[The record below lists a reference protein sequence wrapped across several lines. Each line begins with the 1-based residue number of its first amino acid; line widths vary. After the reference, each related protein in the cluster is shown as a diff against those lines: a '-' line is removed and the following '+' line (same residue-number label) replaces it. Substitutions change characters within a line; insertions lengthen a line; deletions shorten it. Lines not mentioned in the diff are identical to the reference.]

1 MFRKVR
7 EEKSGLLG
15 LGRYMLRQYQVGD
28 LIICTST
35 LDDAQRVGIIV
46 KIVRP
51 GRFLLYFGND
61 AWNMTVWDRRAMRLI
76 NEAG

>member
-1 MFRKVR
+1 MFLKARK
-7 EEKSGLLG
+7 EEFGLLG
-15 LGRYMLRQYQVGD
+15 LGRYMFRQYQIGD

-35 LDDAQRVGIIV
+35 LDDAQRFGIIV

-61 AWNMTVWDRRAMRLI
+61 AWNMTVWDRRAMRLV

>member
-1 MFRKVR
+1 MF
-7 EEKSGLLG
+7 
-15 LGRYMLRQYQVGD
+15 RQYQVGD

-51 GRFLLYFGND
+51 GRFLLYFGHD
-61 AWNMTVWDRRAMRLI
+61 AWNMTIWDRRALRLI